1 VPTIPL
7 YGHHSLRS
15 RLAASVAAGTL
26 PASLLLH
33 GSRGVGKQRL
43 ALWLAQLML
52 CGGEGARPCDACQ
65 HCRYARDLAHPD
77 LRWFFPRERA
87 KDADATA
94 DDVLADY
101 AEAAAE
107 RAAESGLY
115 AEPSGADGLYVATV
129 RALVRHAA
137 STPALA
143 RRTVIVVGDAERMAM
158 VEDNAVAANAFL
170 KLLEEPPPHVTLV
183 LTSSEP
189 GALLPTIRSR
199 LVAVRVPPVAPDALG
214 EFLADP
220 AVRARLDAEREL
232 PADEESRR
240 RIARGAPGA
249 LLGAGERES
258 ARRAALRLLEAA
270 TARQDAERVRAALQ
284 QGPARAR
291 GAFAAT
297 LDALTELLHER
308 VRTAAVR
315 GDARAAAGAARA
327 VPRVE
332 RAKALAG
339 GNVNPQLV
347 TAELLRGLAD
357 ELA

>member
-7 YGHHSLRS
+7 YGHHPLRE

-43 ALWLAQLML
+43 ALWLGQLML
-52 CGGEGARPCDACQ
+52 CVSDGARPCDACQ

-77 LRWFFPRERA
+77 LRWFFPRERS

-94 DDVLADY
+94 EDILADY
-101 AEAAAE
+101 AEAASE
-107 RAAESGLY
+107 RAGESGLY
-115 AEPSGADGLYVATV
+115 PEPSGADGLYVATV
-129 RALVRHAA
+129 RALVRHA
-137 STPALA
+137 SGTPALA
-143 RRTVIVVGDAERMAM
+143 RRTVIVVGDAEADGDGGGQRRRG
-158 VEDNAVAANAFL
+158 ERLL

-199 LVAVRVPPVAPDALG
+199 LVSVRVPPVAPEAVG

-232 PADEESRR
+232 PPTRTRAGASPAARRAPSSAPASTRRRGAPPSACSRR
-240 RIARGAPGA
+240 RARDEDG
-249 LLGAGERES
+249 
-258 ARRAALRLLEAA
+258 
-270 TARQDAERVRAALQ
+270 DRVRAALQ

-308 VRTAAVR
+308 ARAAAVR
-315 GDARAAAGAARA
+315 GDARAAVGAARA
-327 VPRVE
+327 VPRSSAPRRSP
-332 RAKALAG
+332 RA
-339 GNVNPQLV
+339 
-347 TAELLRGLAD
+347 T
-357 ELA
+357 